1 MRFRF
6 ACQSLLLTLTFHC
19 AAPAFARDAVAVENL
34 VDLVATALA
43 NNPELKTSEARWE
56 MFRNRIKQAEAFD
69 DPMLML
75 KIQNGIAGDP
85 FNFRKDPMTQKVIG
99 LSQALPFWGKRAL
112 RGEMAAKQAEFYQW
126 QLEERKLELKR
137 MVKESYYQIFF
148 VDKAS
153 GIVEK
158 NIKILDDFITLSK
171 TKYAVGQGVQQDIF
185 KAQVERSRMLDMQI
199 ALVQQRTSLQANINA
214 LLYRQVDNP
223 VGGISDFET
232 ALLSLSAAELTEI
245 ADANRPII
253 KGYTALI
260 EKGQAG
266 RKLAQKEYYPDFNAA
281 FEYMQRSPV
290 GDEMGLDMYAVGITL
305 NLPFQRER
313 RFAMLA
319 ESNAEISMATEELN
333 ALKNTISYGV
343 ADLLAQLEKRKRLIE
358 LYKTGI
364 IPQAER
370 SLESAIIGYR
380 VNKVDLLTLLDN
392 RMTLFNYE
400 REYYDSLEDYQ
411 MKLAELEAMVG
422 KELP

>member
-34 VDLVATALA
+34 ADLVATALA

-364 IPQAER
+364 IPQAQR

-400 REYYDSLEDYQ
+400 REYYDSLADYQ

>member
-6 ACQSLLLTLTFHC
+6 ACQSLLLILTFHC

-34 VDLVATALA
+34 ADLVATALA

-56 MFRNRIKQAEAFD
+56 MFRNRIKQAEALD

-85 FNFRKDPMTQKVIG
+85 LNFRKDPMTQKVIG

-313 RFAMLA
+313 RSAMLA

-364 IPQAER
+364 IPQAQR

-400 REYYDSLEDYQ
+400 REYYDSLADYQ

>member
-6 ACQSLLLTLTFHC
+6 ACQSLLLILAFHC
-19 AAPAFARDAVAVENL
+19 AAPVFARDAAMVENL
-34 VDLVATALA
+34 ADLVAIALA

-313 RFAMLA
+313 RSAMLA

-364 IPQAER
+364 IPQAQR

-400 REYYDSLEDYQ
+400 REYYDSLADYQ